1 MNKRVSIL
9 VAGCLM
15 VVAPLFA
22 QTTINF
28 DDVSEGTNIDTYYQD
43 QGVTFS
49 CESGIDCVDGFVSVM
64 EPPGDTPTEPS
75 SPPNIVTTS
84 YDLQFQGCFD
94 DETAIVRATFAE
106 PVGYASIVALNE
118 SDQDNAFLAA
128 YSATGTELDFD
139 GRLDFTGGSIVLSV
153 EAQEIA
159 YVEFS
164 GWQDD
169 GACFDDLTFGQPVP
183 TIPVKVFIALAV
195 LIALGGLCLLVLKKP
210 RALA

>member
-1 MNKRVSIL
+1 MKKWVTTLTVGVLI
-9 VAGCLM
+9 AA
-15 VVAPLFA
+15 APLAA

-28 DDVSEGTNIDTYYQD
+28 DGVAEGTNIDTYYQG

-49 CESGIDCVDGFVSVM
+49 CASGIDCVDGFVSVM
-64 EPPGDTPTEPS
+64 EPPGDSPTEPS

-94 DETAIVRATFAE
+94 DETAIVRAAFEE
-106 PVGYASIVALNE
+106 PVSFVSIVALNE
-118 SDQDNAFLAA
+118 SDEDNAFLAA
-128 YSATGTELDFD
+128 YAADDTELDFD
-139 GRLDFTGGSIVLSV
+139 GRLDFTGGSVILSV
-153 EAQEIA
+153 QAANIA

-183 TIPVKVFIALAV
+183 TLPTATLAALVFLMALCGLYL
-195 LIALGGLCLLVLKKP
+195 LIRRSRVTN
-210 RALA
+210 